1 MINNLKNSTSEEKS
15 NGTKKLP
22 SSADLSK
29 RLVDILSN
37 LLGAGNWETSLFLKN
52 AKKRICELREEAQN
66 LVELNINVGPMLTVA
81 QQLAKKLPPGIIKV
95 YISIYQSDSAN
106 LQSWLHTV
114 KTLAIYNVTRPTYK
128 NEQQIREMIGSKAD
142 IQRHAYA
149 EVLINELDIIPIDPL
164 PVDSLGHELLILKE
178 GSVHLQN
185 IIGFVH
191 ANKKRYSVHNTG
203 LVYEG
208 DIEN

>member
-1 MINNLKNSTSEEKS
+1 MINNLKNPIPEEKS
-15 NGTKKLP
+15 NSNNKLP
-22 SSADLSK
+22 SSAYLSE
-29 RLVDILSN
+29 RLFFILSD
-37 LLGAGNWETSLFLKN
+37 LLKAGNWETSLFLKN
-52 AKKRICELREEAQN
+52 AKKRICELRDEAQN
-66 LVELNINVGPMLTVA
+66 LVEQNANVGPILTAA
-81 QQLAKKLPPGIIKV
+81 QQLAKKLPPGTIKV
-95 YISIYQSDSAN
+95 YISIYQSDSSN

-128 NEQQIREMIGSKAD
+128 SEQQIREMIGSKAD

-149 EVLINELDIIPIDPL
+149 EVLISESDIIPIDPL

-185 IIGFVH
+185 IVGFVH

-208 DIEN
+208 DVES